1 MANTGKRIH
10 SAAPETHAGKPKVA
24 LALQGSFGHIVYAA
38 GVLDAFRAHNRSV
51 GQTRGPRAA
60 KAIDIAL
67 ASGCVE
73 MLTPL
78 WCYLA
83 NQDSD
88 KSLRATVVDDNFRE
102 PWAAQLRVA
111 PPGVRS
117 DAWASYFS
125 GLLNAQGRW
134 GAAWLKPLLRHGK
147 AIGQAAESDGA
158 AGACPGKPMA
168 PGGELN
174 AAWQDLCMYAAGIPG
189 QIAFNPLFV
198 AGKEDELR
206 KLCGTATGPTLFTN
220 ATRAGDLGE
229 IYLYSGS
236 DPDPGQL
243 AAMRGKSGKRRVLRL
258 TPEYFF
264 ASGARPPYI
273 APVPVQVDGR
283 TEHWMEGAMRCNP
296 PLTPLIDMGATHV
309 VLLRFFCKDAKEEP
323 NNNAELNERFL
334 DAVFNI
340 PLQKEIESIE
350 FNNKVARCGALIRSE
365 NVVCEDLPP
374 RSEVHL
380 IDPGDRSNSGHC
392 PGYTDFLHDDLGTL
406 SHYDG
411 LTAGRRAEMFDRG
424 TEIGRQLIHHLQPL
438 LP

>member
-1 MANTGKRIH
+1 MANTSKRNH
-10 SAAPETHAGKPKVA
+10 PAATDAKCKVA

-51 GQTRGPRAA
+51 QQTPGQRTA
-60 KAIDIAL
+60 KAIDIEL

-78 WCYLA
+78 WLYLA
-83 NQDSD
+83 NQSGDQ
-88 KSLRATVVDDNFRE
+88 SLRAAVVDDNFGE
-102 PWAAQLRVA
+102 PWAAQLRIA
-111 PPGVRS
+111 PPGVRT
-117 DAWASYFS
+117 DAWGSYFS

-134 GAAWLKPLLRHGK
+134 GAAWLKPLLRRGK
-147 AIGQAAESDGA
+147 AEAA
-158 AGACPGKPMA
+158 AGDSAGGPCPGKPIA
-168 PGGELN
+168 PGAELN
-174 AAWQDLCMYAAGIPG
+174 AAWQDLCMYASGIPG
-189 QIAFNPLFV
+189 KIAFNPLFV
-198 AGKEDELR
+198 AGKEDELQ
-206 KLCGTATGPTLFTN
+206 KLCAAAAGPTLFTN
-220 ATRAGDLGE
+220 ATRANDLGE

-236 DPDPGQL
+236 DPEPGQL
-243 AAMRGKSGKRRVLRL
+243 DSMQGKTGKRQVLRL
-258 TPEYFF
+258 SPEYFF

-273 APVPVQVDGR
+273 APVPVQVDGK

-296 PLTPLIDMGATHV
+296 PLTPLIDMGATHI

-350 FNNKVARCGALIRSE
+350 FNNKVARCGALIRSKDLA
-365 NVVCEDLPP
+365 CEDLPQ

-380 IDPGDRSNSGHC
+380 IDPGDRSNRGHC
-392 PGYTDFLHDDLGTL
+392 ASYTDFLHDDLGTL

-411 LTAGRRAEMFDRG
+411 QTASRRAEMFDRG
-424 TEIGRQLIHHLQPL
+424 VEIGRRLIRHLQPL